1 MNEKQLQEKI
11 NGTIWSACDTLRSSI
26 PGSNYKDYALVML
39 FLKYLSDAYKEERE
53 IAEKKYSGDKERIER
68 ALARGKFILQKECTF
83 DYLYENRNE
92 NNIGEIINKALEKIT
107 ALNGVKLFNLFAG
120 VDFNSEAI
128 FGKPKEKNVILKTL
142 LADFNN
148 PDIDLRPSKIGKL
161 DIIGNAYEYLIARF
175 AGDSGKKGGEFY
187 TPSEVSMLLAKLVQP
202 KENDRIYDPAC
213 GSGSLLLKAAKEV
226 NSEKFSVY
234 GQEKNSST
242 YNLCR
247 MNMFLHGVNDAHI
260 EWGDTLANPL
270 HLENDDLM
278 KFNVIV
284 SNPPFSL
291 DKWANGFETS
301 NTTIVEDGKKK
312 NTFKMEA
319 TLDPYNR
326 FEYGVPPKSMG
337 DYAFIQHMLKSLA
350 DDGRMA
356 VVLPH
361 GTLFRGASEGIIRQ
375 RILEDNLIDAV
386 IGLPENLFYGVS
398 IPATIV
404 IFKKNRNRDGVLFIE
419 ASREYEKGK
428 NQNTLTKENIEK
440 ILKTYMN
447 YEKIEKYSHIATID
461 EIKEN
466 EYNLNIKRYVD
477 TFEEEEEIDIEETKK
492 NIVEIEKELQVLE
505 KELQESLQELG
516 L

>member
-1 MNEKQLQEKI
+1 MNEKQLQDKI
-11 NGTIWSACDTLRSSI
+11 NGIIWSACDTLRSSI
-26 PGSNYKDYALVML
+26 PGGNYKDYALVML
-39 FLKYLSDAYKEERE
+39 FVKYLSDTYKEEK
-53 IAEKKYSGDKERIER
+53 EKANEMYNGNEQMIER
-68 ALARGKFILQKECTF
+68 YLSRSKFILKEECTF
-83 DYLYENRNE
+83 DYLYNKRNE
-92 NNIGEIINKALEKIT
+92 DNIGEIINKALETIT
-107 ALNGVKLFNLFAG
+107 TLNGVKLLNLFAG
-120 VDFNSEAI
+120 VDFNSEVV
-128 FGKPKEKNVILKTL
+128 FGKKKEKNAILK
-142 LADFNN
+142 
-148 PDIDLRPSKIGKL
+148 
-161 DIIGNAYEYLIARF
+161 GNTYEYLIARF

-187 TPSEVSMLLAKLVQP
+187 TPAEVSTLLAKLVEP
-202 KENDRIYDPAC
+202 KEDDRIYDPAC
-213 GSGSLLLKAAKEV
+213 GSGSLLLKASKEV
-226 NSEKFSVY
+226 KDKKVSVY
-234 GQEKNSST
+234 GQESNSST

-270 HLENDDLM
+270 HLEHDDLM
-278 KFNVIV
+278 KFDVIV

-291 DKWANGFETS
+291 DKWAKGFES
-301 NTTIVEDGKKK
+301 ANSTIIDDGKKK

-319 TLDPYNR
+319 SMDSYNR
-326 FEYGVPPKSMG
+326 FEYGVPPKSIG
-337 DYAFIQHMLKSLA
+337 DYAFIEHMLKSLA
-350 DDGRMA
+350 EDGRMA

-361 GTLFRGASEGIIRQ
+361 GALFRGASEGLIRQ

-404 IFKKNRNRDGVLFIE
+404 VFKKNRTRKDVLFIE

-428 NQNTLTKENIEK
+428 NQNTLTKENIQK
-440 ILKTYMN
+440 ILEIYKN
-447 YEKIEKYSHIATID
+447 YKEIEKYSYIATMD

-492 NIVEIEKELQVLE
+492 NIEKINEELQVLE
-505 KELQESLQELG
+505 KELQESLKELG